1 MKPLKTSSVASAG
14 GKNARRTFIKNSATL
29 AAIAAA
35 GPLINMS
42 SLLAADKPA
51 KDMINGLQ
59 VGMASFADEGVDTVL
74 DVLQKRGAINT
85 IFLNTFSYGDGLT
98 GRQVAGQPFPDHG
111 PQEADKNYHGG
122 NYVIPHAQYYKNTIL
137 KDTRSPEYGNRDLVT
152 EVLKGAKK
160 RGMKVFAT
168 IEDQWRDD
176 VPGIDECREVDLM
189 GHKTKTTC
197 LFNPNVRA
205 FWTALATD
213 TCASYDFDG
222 LVFFNERSGP
232 LLNAL
237 GASHLVGTI
246 DPSKSTCFCQYHQQE
261 AKKYN
266 INFERAKEGYHKL
279 DAFAKAAL
287 NNQRPSDGYYVEFQ
301 RIMLEY
307 PEIVAWDQ
315 LFDRGKHEIV
325 DNVYAAI
332 KALGK
337 KQLVGLHIEHVNSFN
352 PFFRAT
358 RDYENLA
365 SRVDFLKVVAYN
377 NCGGERYQHF
387 IKNIGST
394 IFKDIPHEE
403 LMRFNSRLL
412 GYSENEAS
420 YDNLPMTGL
429 SPDYVYR
436 ETQRAIAGVKGKCA
450 ILSGIDIG
458 IPTGENSRK
467 QSPDDVYKATLAAYK
482 AGANGV
488 IISRKYSEM
497 KLELIDAAGRAIREA
512 MKG

>member
-1 MKPLKTSSVASAG
+1 MNPKKLSPAASAV
-14 GKNARRTFIKNSATL
+14 GKNPRRTFIKNSATL
-29 AAIAAA
+29 AALVAA
-35 GPLINMS
+35 GPLVKM
-42 SLLAADKPA
+42 AAFAANKPA
-51 KDMINGLQ
+51 KELINGLQ

-74 DVLQKRGAINT
+74 DILQKRGAINT
-85 IFLNTFSYGDGLT
+85 IFLNTFTYGDGLS
-98 GRQVAGQPFPDHG
+98 GRQVGGQPFPDHG
-111 PQEADKNYHGG
+111 PQEKDLNYHGG
-122 NYVIPHAQYYKNTIL
+122 NYAIPHAQYYKNTTL
-137 KDTRSPEYGNRDLVT
+137 KDTRSPEYGSRDLVA
-152 EVLKGAKK
+152 EVIKGTRK

-176 VPGIDECREVDLM
+176 VPGIDDCREVDLM
-189 GHKTKTTC
+189 GRKTKTTC

-213 TCASYDFDG
+213 TCASYDLDG

-237 GASHLVGTI
+237 GASHLVGTV
-246 DPSKSTCFCQYHQQE
+246 DPSKSTCFCQYHQE
-261 AKKYN
+261 AAKKRG
-266 INFERAKEGYHKL
+266 INFERTKAGYHKL
-279 DAFAKAAL
+279 DVFAKAAL
-287 NNQRPSDGYYVEFQ
+287 ADQRPSDGYYVEFQ

-315 LFDRGKHEIV
+315 LFDYGKHQIV
-325 DNVYAAI
+325 DDVYKAI

-358 RDYENLA
+358 RDYADLA
-365 SRVDFLKVVAYN
+365 TRVDFLKIVVYN

-420 YDNLPMTGL
+420 YDNLPKEGL

-436 ETQRAIAGVKGKCA
+436 ETQRALKGVKGKCL
-450 ILSGIDIG
+450 ILPGIDIG
-458 IPTGENSRK
+458 IPTGKDSRK

-482 AGANGV
+482 AGADGI

-497 KLELIDAAGRAIREA
+497 KLNLIEAAGRAIREA
-512 MKG
+512 TKG